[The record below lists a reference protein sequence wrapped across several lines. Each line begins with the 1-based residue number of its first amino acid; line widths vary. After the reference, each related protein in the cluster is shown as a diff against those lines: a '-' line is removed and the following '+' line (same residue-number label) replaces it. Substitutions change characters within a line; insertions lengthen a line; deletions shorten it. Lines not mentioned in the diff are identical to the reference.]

1 MYAAKRMLEDFYY
14 QRLCRDLERGTR
26 RRKIAYTKYRWVL
39 EVLKLPNTVPR
50 HRREEITQAMLDR
63 AHEMASLIKS
73 ELNGPLLAYDS
84 TERIVMLQGS
94 YGSRQ

>member
-1 MYAAKRMLEDFYY
+1 MYAAKRIVEDSYY

-26 RRKIAYTKYRWVL
+26 RRKIAYAKYRWVL
-39 EVLKLPNTVPR
+39 EVMKLPRTVPE
-50 HRREEITQAMLDR
+50 HRREEITQAVLDR
-63 AHEMASLIKS
+63 AHEMADLISS

-84 TERIVMLQGS
+84 AERVIMLHGS